1 MNQAQAFQEPAEELS
16 MLANQPYESM
26 SLVGFQLSFLN
37 LAAALELPAPFGVK
51 QVSSEAAV
59 EVEQLQELAGHHRR
73 CA

>member
-1 MNQAQAFQEPAEELS
+1 
-16 MLANQPYESM
+16 M

-51 QVSSEAAV
+51 QVSTEAAV
-59 EVEQLQELAGHHRR
+59 EVEQLQAMAGQHRR

>member
-1 MNQAQAFQEPAEELS
+1 

-51 QVSSEAAV
+51 QVSTDAVV
-59 EVEQLQELAGHHRR
+59 EVEQLQALAGQHRS